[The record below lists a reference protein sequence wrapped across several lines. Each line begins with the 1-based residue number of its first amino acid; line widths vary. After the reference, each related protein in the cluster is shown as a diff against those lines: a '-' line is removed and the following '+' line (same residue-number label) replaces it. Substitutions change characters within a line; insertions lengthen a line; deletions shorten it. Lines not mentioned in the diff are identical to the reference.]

1 MSLRTQAEA
10 DLAVSLEASGDF
22 GHPFTLTDP
31 AGFASAE
38 QLYGGVTDIGQ
49 VIDPELGIAVTGRHV
64 MLLAR
69 ISTLID
75 AGYTGLPEGI
85 ADEASAP
92 WIAEF
97 APLSDPSTP
106 QKYKVKSSAPDETIG
121 VVRLILEFWA
131 VA

>member
-1 MSLRTQAEA
+1 MSLRAQAEA

-31 AGFASAE
+31 SGFASAE

-49 VIDPELGIAVTGRHV
+49 VIDPELGIPVTGRHV

-75 AGYTGLPEGI
+75 AGYTGLPESI
-85 ADEASAP
+85 PDEASAP

-97 APLSDPSTP
+97 APLSNPAAL
-106 QKYKVKSSAPDETIG
+106 QKYKVKSTAPDQTIG
-121 VVRLILEFWA
+121 VVRMILEFW
-131 VA
+131 VAA